1 LEDDDR
7 DTNKCEEARDKVL
20 EWCENHNP
28 RSSME
33 AWRAAA
39 SCAKVVT
46 ELLRTTTGDAD
57 FNCTSE
63 GWQAAIRVRDEL
75 LLPMAKTL
83 GEERGQRIW
92 KACIEGETKK
102 TLGEE
107 RGQRIW
113 KACIEGETEVQLCF
127 RGIQASTR
135 HQALTLLKEAEI
147 DAGDE
152 EWQ

>member
-1 LEDDDR
+1 
-7 DTNKCEEARDKVL
+7 
-20 EWCENHNP
+20 
-28 RSSME
+28 ME

-46 ELLRTTTGDAD
+46 ELLRTATGDAD

-92 KACIEGETKK
+92 TACIEK
-102 TLGEE
+102 
-107 RGQRIW
+107 
-113 KACIEGETEVQLCF
+113 ETEVQLCF
-127 RGIQASTR
+127 QGIQASNR